1 MNLKRFLRLQTDSYL
16 TTLRDKVATELAGL
30 VQFTSLSMSGKTVSQ
45 RNLVKVTDLADA
57 LAIVLIE
64 RGLQGSDYKEK
75 TRMTLARFV

>member
-1 MNLKRFLRLQTDSYL
+1 
-16 TTLRDKVATELAGL
+16 
-30 VQFTSLSMSGKTVSQ
+30 MSGKTVSQ

-64 RGLQGSDYKEK
+64 RGLQGSDYEEK